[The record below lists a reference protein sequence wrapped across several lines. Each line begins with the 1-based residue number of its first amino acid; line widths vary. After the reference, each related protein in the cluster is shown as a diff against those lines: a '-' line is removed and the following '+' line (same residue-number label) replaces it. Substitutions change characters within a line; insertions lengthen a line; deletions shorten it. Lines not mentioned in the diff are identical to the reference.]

1 MQTPIEQ
8 FEAHVNAGTP
18 AAVVIRPAPK
28 YPLCHTVDYGK
39 AGQGKIGRAT
49 YRPDWSKSA
58 PWVSYV
64 GGTAG
69 RHFETLEQAT
79 AYFRERHNAYPV
91 GGTVAG
97 A

>member
-28 YPLCHTVDYGK
+28 YPLCHTVDFGDAGRGK
-39 AGQGKIGRAT
+39 VGRVT
-49 YRPDWSKSA
+49 YRPDWSNSA
-58 PWVSYV
+58 PWVSYLA
-64 GGTAG
+64 GTAG
-69 RHFETLEQAT
+69 RHFATLDEAT

-91 GGTVAG
+91 GGTLAG